1 MNGYA
6 DYAPSPG
13 DPSKEHV
20 EPGPRQVPL
29 QEDVDMSGG
38 SSGNETNE
46 NGSPGRDSQG
56 SDCDDSG
63 KELRTL
69 AGPPG
74 AHQGPDAFSLMMAKS
89 EHNPSTSGCSSEPST
104 KADAHKELIKT
115 LRELKV
121 HLPAEKKAKGK
132 ASTLATLK
140 YALRSVKQVKVQ
152 MPLA

>member
-74 AHQGPDAFSLMMAKS
+74 AHQGWVRPAATGAQAGHLFSQCLIPWRFDCFRSLCTMM
-89 EHNPSTSGCSSEPST
+89 T
-104 KADAHKELIKT
+104 KFFETFENLINSK
-115 LRELKV
+115 
-121 HLPAEKKAKGK
+121 
-132 ASTLATLK
+132 
-140 YALRSVKQVKVQ
+140 
-152 MPLA
+152 